1 MKMQFIILAVLV
13 LSLVCSASIPACAEG
28 GGRGGFPG
36 GGFPGGGRGGF
47 GGMFGGSTANAVPAT
62 ESDVAYASGSSSQV
76 LNVYIPETEADGTY
90 PVIVLVHGGGFAME
104 TQNESLIQPVISKA
118 LEKGYAVVS
127 VDYRKSSEA
136 VFPAALSDVK
146 ASVRWVRANADK
158 YGFDPENITIWGE
171 SAGAYLADMVALTPE
186 VEALNGDV
194 TENLEYS
201 SAVRHVVSFYAP
213 VEFYTMD
220 EEFVALG
227 MSGSANHSQASSF
240 ESAFL
245 GQALDVDK
253 DKTYTTYWGTYTDQL
268 PEGFALKAWIQAG
281 TSDQNVPCTQS
292 TNLAERLANVI
303 GSESIQ
309 YSLIDGAGHMDS
321 AFYTDENLDAVFAFI
336 SE

>member
-1 MKMQFIILAVLV
+1 MKMQYVILMVLI
-13 LSLVCSASIPACAEG
+13 LSLLCFASVSACAESG
-28 GGRGGFPG
+28 SRGRFPG
-36 GGFPGGGRGGF
+36 AGFPGGGRGGF
-47 GGMFGGSTANAVPAT
+47 GGIFGGAANAIPAT
-62 ESDVAYASGSSSQV
+62 ESDVPYASESPSQV
-76 LNVYIPETEADGTY
+76 LNVYIPETGADGTY

-136 VFPAALSDVK
+136 VFPSALSDVK
-146 ASVRWVRANADK
+146 ASVRWIRANADK

-186 VEALNGDV
+186 VVALNGDV

-201 SAVRHVVSFYAP
+201 SAVRNVVSFYAP

-220 EEFVALG
+220 DEFIALG
-227 MSGSANHSQASSF
+227 MSGSANHSRANSF

-245 GQALDVDK
+245 GQALNVDK
-253 DKTYTTYWGTYTDQL
+253 EKTYTTYWETYRDQL
-268 PEGFALKAWIQAG
+268 PENFALKAWIQAG

-292 TNLAERLANVI
+292 TNLAERLVGI
-303 GSESIQ
+303 VGSENIR
-309 YSLIDGAGHMDS
+309 YGLIDGAGHMDS
-321 AFYTDENLDAVFAFI
+321 AFYTDENLDAVFEFI
-336 SE
+336 Q